1 MFLANFWDEM
11 MEHLRNLDFTKPW
24 TRGEW
29 VVALA
34 AAALVLLIVII
45 IVIRSALKGKK
56 KKGKIVLQ
64 SGPKAEETKA
74 VEDKPVVE
82 PTTVVVE
89 PAPAE
94 EPEETT
100 EPVEEN
106 LEEQPTEPV
115 DEEAT
120 EEILEEEEAVDVA
133 PEETTEPVEEEVTT
147 EPEVKVEPAQEE
159 EKVETKNSRY
169 QGKYEIFQEGDS
181 FRFRLKASNGEPLV
195 ISEIYRSEK
204 SARSGIETVKK
215 NIATGKFSVVS
226 DKHGLWRFT
235 LISSTGRTLVN
246 SASYKT
252 DKRAYTALESFKRFA
267 FNDNINVVETEA
279 SSQVEVEAYDD
290 GGKFESSTNGKYVI
304 EEENGRFK
312 YILKANNGHVIC
324 RSQEYASRVSC
335 ENALE
340 KFRDTVYT
348 GTFYI
353 SHDKNDR
360 YQFKLYINKPRRVVM
375 AGEIY
380 DTKDAAIKVIKS
392 IKRFAKDA
400 VLK

>member
-1 MFLANFWDEM
+1 M
-11 MEHLRNLDFTKPW
+11 
-24 TRGEW
+24 
-29 VVALA
+29 
-34 AAALVLLIVII
+34 
-45 IVIRSALKGKK
+45 
-56 KKGKIVLQ
+56 
-64 SGPKAEETKA
+64 
-74 VEDKPVVE
+74 
-82 PTTVVVE
+82 
-89 PAPAE
+89 
-94 EPEETT
+94 
-100 EPVEEN
+100 
-106 LEEQPTEPV
+106 
-115 DEEAT
+115 
-120 EEILEEEEAVDVA
+120 
-133 PEETTEPVEEEVTT
+133 
-147 EPEVKVEPAQEE
+147 
-159 EKVETKNSRY
+159 
-169 QGKYEIFQEGDS
+169 
-181 FRFRLKASNGEPLV
+181 
-195 ISEIYRSEK
+195 
-204 SARSGIETVKK
+204 
-215 NIATGKFSVVS
+215 
-226 DKHGLWRFT
+226 WRFT

-267 FNDNINVVETEA
+267 FNDNINVVETEDSA
-279 SSQVEVEAYDD
+279 QVEVEEYDD

-324 RSQEYASRVSC
+324 RSQEYASRLSC